1 MWGAVRSLGLQNVH
15 ADTGPIIRLVI
26 GHSKLQRKFRSMTS
40 CVATI
45 IWCQHFFRALNGGSP
60 TLWSQWLLLITSR
73 AIRRGNFVNIRK
85 SNKIIQPLAPHS
97 KLSPHLHSLGCS
109 QSISTPYRDSPP
121 VLFVPHCH
129 SPSVS
134 FTCTLHL
141 HSHPLIFH
149 VNFPPWRSDTNFYFM
164 IGSGLRKAEIHRQFT
179 KYTAFLTL
187 WCILAYFLCFVQ

>member
-1 MWGAVRSLGLQNVH
+1 
-15 ADTGPIIRLVI
+15 
-26 GHSKLQRKFRSMTS
+26 MTS
-40 CVATI
+40 CVATT
-45 IWCQHFFRALNGGSP
+45 IWCQHFLRALNGGSP

-109 QSISTPYRDSPP
+109 QSSSTPYRDSPP

-129 SPSVS
+129 SPSVG
-134 FTCTLHL
+134 FTCTLRP

-164 IGSGLRKAEIHRQFT
+164 IGSGLRKAEIHRQIT
-179 KYTAFLTL
+179 KYIAFSTL
-187 WCILAYFLCFVQ
+187 WCILSYFLCFVQESSENHTNFNIMICPGALSIGFRTVLARSRSKS

>member
-1 MWGAVRSLGLQNVH
+1 MLICTRQKYRA
-15 ADTGPIIRLVI
+15 II
-26 GHSKLQRKFRSMTS
+26 QF
-40 CVATI
+40 VAAQLCYTE
-45 IWCQHFFRALNGGSP
+45 G
-60 TLWSQWLLLITSR
+60 

-97 KLSPHLHSLGCS
+97 RLSPHLHSLGCS

-134 FTCTLHL
+134 FTCTLHP
-141 HSHPLIFH
+141 HSHPWIFH

-187 WCILAYFLCFVQ
+187 WCILAYFVCFVQ

>member
-15 ADTGPIIRLVI
+15 ADTGPIIRSVI

-134 FTCTLHL
+134 FTCTLHPHSYPLVFL
-141 HSHPLIFH
+141 HQ
-149 VNFPPWRSDTNFYFM
+149 FPAMTFCW
-164 IGSGLRKAEIHRQFT
+164 
-179 KYTAFLTL
+179 
-187 WCILAYFLCFVQ
+187 AYQLCSAYRAHCD